1 MSKENTN
8 DIHLYE
14 LYEEF
19 PTEQHAVHYFE
30 KLRWG
35 DTPTCVRCGSIDHI
49 TPQVKYPGR
58 YWCRHCMSYF
68 TARTNT
74 PLEYTKVDLRKW
86 IWAAYQMLDSRKGIS
101 SVKLSKEIHVTQTTA
116 WYMLHRLR
124 LACAD
129 DVESLDGIV
138 EIDACYVGGK
148 EGNKHYDK
156 KLRAGR
162 GGVGKQPVM
171 GLRERKEGKVIA
183 MAVQGEDTESISEM
197 LTKYV
202 EPGSIIYSDDHRGYL
217 TIDQGVYHHGVV
229 NHSGKQYVDGTVHT
243 NGIESIWA
251 VLKRGFNGV
260 YQYWSR
266 KHFQKYVAEFMFRLN
281 QTDRDTSLHDRMD
294 NLFKAMCGKRITY
307 RQLTA

>member
-1 MSKENTN
+1 MS
-8 DIHLYE
+8 
-14 LYEEF
+14 EEF
-19 PTEQHAVHYFE
+19 SLYALHELFPTKESAIRHFE
-30 KLRWG
+30 ELRWG
-35 DTPTCVRCGSIDHI
+35 DTPTCTKCGATEHI
-49 TPQVKYPGR
+49 SPQKKHIGR
-58 YWCRHCMSYF
+58 YWCRACQGYF
-68 TARTNT
+68 TALAGT
-74 PLEYTKVDLRKW
+74 PLEYTKIDLRKW
-86 IWAAYQMLDSRKGIS
+86 IWAACQMLDSRKGIT
-101 SVKLSKEIHVTQTTA
+101 SVKLAKELHVTQTTA

-156 KLRAGR
+156 KLRSGR

-171 GLRERKEGKVIA
+171 GLRERKTGKVIA
-183 MAVQGEDTESISEM
+183 SAVSGEDTESISQM
-197 LTKYV
+197 ITQYAK
-202 EPGSIIYSDDHRGYL
+202 PGSILYTDDHRGYMV
-217 TIDQGVYHHGVV
+217 IDQRVYRHAVV

-281 QTDRDTSLHDRMD
+281 QGDDNTKLQDRID
-294 NLFKAMCGKRITY
+294 NLFRAMCGKTITY
-307 RQLTA
+307 RQLTSKY